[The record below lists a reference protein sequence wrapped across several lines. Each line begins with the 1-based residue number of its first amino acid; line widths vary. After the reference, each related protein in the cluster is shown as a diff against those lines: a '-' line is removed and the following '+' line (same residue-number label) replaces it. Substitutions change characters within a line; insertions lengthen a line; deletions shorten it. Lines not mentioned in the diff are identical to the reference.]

1 MNGTNKRANTFSAAN
16 LCVKLAGTLGF
27 AGVSSLLAF
36 PAFSASPF
44 FSKVNPNPTIFNEAP
59 YNQVAQSTGSG
70 APRSDTVPNL
80 DRGGTPGG
88 TATPSGTPT
97 NPSSAPTA
105 EPSNIGPT
113 QNRSTTP
120 GSSTDST
127 GSPSAAPSGTPTN
140 PSAAPRGAGG
150 SGADVVV
157 PSSGDSSG
165 GMNMPTPAQGGSISP
180 AGGNPTDSTTTPST
194 LSNPDRGGTTPSNN
208 NGTTTPSYTP
218 DNTTT
223 PSSTPSNTTTPSSTP
238 GGSTNTPSSTPSGGN
253 GGVRALW

>member
-1 MNGTNKRANTFSAAN
+1 MNGTNKRVNTSSAAN
-16 LCVKLAGTLGF
+16 LCIKLAGTLGF
-27 AGVSSLLAF
+27 ASVGALLAF

-44 FSKVNPNPTIFNEAP
+44 FSKVNSSEAP
-59 YNQVAQSTGSG
+59 HSLVAQSTGSG

-88 TATPSGTPT
+88 TATPSGTRT
-97 NPSSAPTA
+97 NPSSAPAA

-113 QNRSTTP
+113 QDRSTTP
-120 GSSTDST
+120 GSST

-140 PSAAPRGAGG
+140 PSAAPRGSGG
-150 SGADVVV
+150 SGADVII

-180 AGGNPTDSTTTPST
+180 GGSDPTDSTKTPSSFPGGNPDRSTTPST
-194 LSNPDRGGTTPSNN
+194 TDGTRSPSYTP
-208 NGTTTPSYTP
+208 NGTTSPSYTP
-218 DNTTT
+218 DRTMTT
-223 PSSTPSNTTTPSSTP
+223 PSSTPDSTTTTPSSA
-238 GGSTNTPSSTPSGGN
+238 PSSGSGN